1 MYPYSGILILGF
13 AMDWMFVFPPSLNV
27 EALISNVR
35 KLGGGLFDKEIG
47 LGEVIRLESHVG
59 VGVGALLSKV
69 KRH

>member
-1 MYPYSGILILGF
+1 
-13 AMDWMFVFPPSLNV
+13 MFVFPPSLNV

-35 KLGGGLFDKEIG
+35 KLGGGLFDKEID